1 MTTITAWTYK
11 KGCTRGAAAGYR
23 KGVSGDLLD
32 LILIA
37 LMVAFAV
44 SGYRQGFIIGAL
56 SFVGFV
62 GGGLLGIFIAP
73 PIAGAFVDG
82 ETERALLAIVIVFL
96 TATIGQF
103 ASSTIG
109 AVVRSHVT
117 WEPAKVVDAVGG
129 TFASAFSVLII
140 AWLIGSLISSS
151 QFTLLSEQ
159 VNKSLLIGTVDQA
172 MPKAAKDFQKPFKDF
187 IDTSGFPKVFDA
199 IGGGQLVEVEP
210 PDKSVPKGA
219 QLSRAR
225 RGIVKVQGVASS
237 CRRHIEGTGFVYS
250 QNKIMTN
257 AHVVAG
263 VDQDLQVTD
272 YLNKAHAAKVVLY
285 NPDRDIAILHV
296 PGLNMPILR
305 FDGTA
310 KKGDDAIVAGFPH
323 GEGFT
328 MNAARIRVQ
337 QKARGLNIYERKSV
351 VRDVYA
357 IRGLVR
363 QGNSGGPLL
372 TTDGRVYGVVFAA
385 ALDQQETGY
394 VLTAAEVSPDAEDGS
409 KLFNRVDTQ
418 ECDQNG

>member
-1 MTTITAWTYK
+1 M
-11 KGCTRGAAAGYR
+11 
-23 KGVSGDLLD
+23 SGDLLD

-62 GGGLLGIFIAP
+62 GGGLLGMFIAP
-73 PIAGAFVDG
+73 PIAAAVVDG
-82 ETERALLAIVIVFL
+82 DTERALLAIVIVFL
-96 TATIGQF
+96 SATIGQF

-109 AVVRSHVT
+109 AVVRSHVI

-129 TFASAFSVLII
+129 TFASAFSVLVT
-140 AWLIGSLISSS
+140 AWLIGSLLTSS

-159 VNKSLLIGTVDQA
+159 VNKSLLISTVDQA
-172 MPKAAKDFQKPFKDF
+172 LPTAAKDFQKPFKNF

-199 IGGGQLVEVEP
+199 IGAGQFVEVPP
-210 PDKSVPKGA
+210 PDQGVLKGS

-225 RGIVKVQGVASS
+225 RGIVKVQGIATS

-250 QNKIMTN
+250 QNRIMTN

-263 VDQDLQVTD
+263 VDQGLQVTD
-272 YLNKAHAAKVVLY
+272 YLNNVHDARVVLY
-285 NPDRDIAILHV
+285 NPDRDIAILYV
-296 PGLNMPILR
+296 PGLNLPVLR

-310 KKGDDAIVAGFPH
+310 EKGDDAIVAGFPH
-323 GEGFT
+323 GHGFT
-328 MNAARIRVQ
+328 PNVARIRGQ
-337 QKARGLNIYERKSV
+337 QKAKGPDIYDRKTV
-351 VRDVYA
+351 FRDVYA

-372 TTDGRVYGVVFAA
+372 SPEGKVYGVVFAA
-385 ALDQQETGY
+385 ALDQRETGY
-394 VLTAAEVSPDAEDGS
+394 VLTAAEVTPDAQDGS
-409 KLFNRVDTQ
+409 RLVNRVSTQ
-418 ECDQNG
+418 ECDQSGG

>member
-1 MTTITAWTYK
+1 M
-11 KGCTRGAAAGYR
+11 
-23 KGVSGDLLD
+23 SGDLLD

-62 GGGLLGIFIAP
+62 GGGLLGMFIAP
-73 PIAGAFVDG
+73 PIARAVVDG

-96 TATIGQF
+96 AATIGQF

-117 WEPAKVVDAVGG
+117 WEPAKAVDAVGG
-129 TFASAFSVLII
+129 TFASAFSVLVI
-140 AWLIGSLISSS
+140 AWMIGSLIASS

-159 VNKSLLIGTVDQA
+159 VNKSLLISTVDQA
-172 MPKAAKDFQKPFKDF
+172 LPAAAKDLQKPIKDF

-199 IGGGQLVEVEP
+199 IGGGQFVEVPP
-210 PDKSVPKGA
+210 PDRSVAKGP
-219 QLSRAR
+219 QLIRAR
-225 RGIVKVQGVASS
+225 RGIVKVQGVASG
-237 CRRHIEGTGFVYS
+237 CRRHIEGTGFVYA

-263 VDQDLQVTD
+263 VNQDLQVTD
-272 YLNKAHAAKVVLY
+272 YLNNSHPARVVLY
-285 NPDRDIAILHV
+285 NPDRDIAILYV
-296 PGLNMPILR
+296 PGLNMPVLR

-310 KKGDDAIVAGFPH
+310 KKGDDAIIAGFPH
-323 GEGFT
+323 GQGFT
-328 MNAARIRVQ
+328 LNEARIRVQ
-337 QKARGLNIYERKSV
+337 QKAKGPDIYERKTV
-351 VRDVYA
+351 YRDVYA

-385 ALDQQETGY
+385 ALDQQETGF
-394 VLTAAEVSPDAEDGS
+394 VLTAAEVAPDAEDGS
-409 KLFNRVDTQ
+409 KLFNRVGTQ
-418 ECDQNG
+418 ECDQSN

>member
-1 MTTITAWTYK
+1 M
-11 KGCTRGAAAGYR
+11 
-23 KGVSGDLLD
+23 SGDLLD

-62 GGGLLGIFIAP
+62 GGGLLGMFIAP
-73 PIAGAFVDG
+73 PIARAVVDG

-96 TATIGQF
+96 AATIGQF

-117 WEPAKVVDAVGG
+117 WEPAKAVDAVGG
-129 TFASAFSVLII
+129 TFASAFSVLVI
-140 AWLIGSLISSS
+140 AWMIGSLIASS

-159 VNKSLLIGTVDQA
+159 VNKSLLISTVDQA
-172 MPKAAKDFQKPFKDF
+172 LPAAAKDLQKPIKDF

-199 IGGGQLVEVEP
+199 IGGGQFVEVPP
-210 PDKSVPKGA
+210 PDRSVAKGP
-219 QLSRAR
+219 QLTRAR
-225 RGIVKVQGVASS
+225 RGIVKVQGVASG
-237 CRRHIEGTGFVYS
+237 CRRHIEGTGFVYA

-263 VDQDLQVTD
+263 VNQDLQVTD
-272 YLNKAHAAKVVLY
+272 YLNNSHPARVVLY
-285 NPDRDIAILHV
+285 NPDRDIAILYV
-296 PGLNMPILR
+296 PGLNMPVLR

-310 KKGDDAIVAGFPH
+310 KKGDDAIIAGFPH
-323 GEGFT
+323 GQGFT
-328 MNAARIRVQ
+328 LNEARIRVQ
-337 QKARGLNIYERKSV
+337 QKAKGPDIYERKTV
-351 VRDVYA
+351 YRDVYA

-385 ALDQQETGY
+385 ALDQQETGF
-394 VLTAAEVSPDAEDGS
+394 VLTAAEVAPDAEDGS
-409 KLFNRVDTQ
+409 KLFNRVGTQ
-418 ECDQNG
+418 ECDQSN